1 MNTQLDELKTLNR
14 NTIIE
19 LVGDE
24 PTKIAKFHVEFL
36 KQASVVLK
44 SIVKSFNISDFKE
57 LKSQAHYLKT
67 SARAVGAERCAYF
80 LETIES
86 YSLDQN
92 KPAIKQVIIKLN
104 GEFGAIKKELTHDK

>member
-1 MNTQLDELKTLNR
+1 MNTQINELQTLNR
-14 NTIIE
+14 RTIEE

-24 PTKIAKFHVEFL
+24 PAKIAKFHFEFL

-44 SIVKSFNISDFKE
+44 SIVKSFNISDFNE

-67 SARAVGAERCAYF
+67 SAKAVGAERCAYF
-80 LETIES
+80 LETIEN
-86 YSLDQN
+86 YSLDEN

-104 GEFGAIKKELTHDK
+104 GEFVAIKKELRHDK